1 MRIMKRKVL
10 AGLILTGVIC
20 FSGTA
25 FAAKIIA
32 PPKNSGQNPPPPQE
46 WNGQPPVK
54 HNGNNNVRPQVT
66 PNNNGSN
73 NVRPPMPPNSNGNN
87 NVRPQVTP
95 NHNGNKSVRPP
106 KLPEGNGNI
115 NQVRPPKQDLPDVKP
130 PENFK
135 PREIKRPPQL
145 KR

>member
-66 PNNNGSN
+66 PN
-73 NVRPPMPPNSNGNN
+73 
-87 NVRPQVTP
+87 
-95 NHNGNKSVRPP
+95 HNGNKSVRPP

-135 PREIKRPPQL
+135 PGEIKRSPQL